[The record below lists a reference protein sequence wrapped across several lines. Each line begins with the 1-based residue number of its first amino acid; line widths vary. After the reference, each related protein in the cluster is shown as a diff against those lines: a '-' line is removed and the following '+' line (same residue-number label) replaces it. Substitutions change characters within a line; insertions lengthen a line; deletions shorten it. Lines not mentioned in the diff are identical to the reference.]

1 MLYQKNN
8 RDIYA
13 TSIDYDKVAK
23 ATIRFFTSVQILVMN
38 TKNIE
43 NKEMIKNK
51 KRIKYNLSGR

>member
-8 RDIYA
+8 RYIYA
-13 TSIDYDKVAK
+13 TSIDYDK

-51 KRIKYNLSGR
+51 KRIKYNLSVDS

>member
-1 MLYQKNN
+1 MLYQKITY
-8 RDIYA
+8 IYA
-13 TSIDYDKVAK
+13 TSIDYDK

-51 KRIKYNLSGR
+51 KRIKYNLSVDS

>member
-1 MLYQKNN
+1 MLYQKIT
-8 RDIYA
+8 IYA
-13 TSIDYDKVAK
+13 TSIDYDK

-51 KRIKYNLSGR
+51 KRIKYNLSVDS